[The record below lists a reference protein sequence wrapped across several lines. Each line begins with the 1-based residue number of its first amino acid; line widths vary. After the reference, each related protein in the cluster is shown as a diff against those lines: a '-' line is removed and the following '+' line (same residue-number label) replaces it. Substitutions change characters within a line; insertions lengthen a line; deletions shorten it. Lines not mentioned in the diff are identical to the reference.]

1 MVRQPLGVVWSI
13 LCRGAKKKRSIP
25 CTIQKKAVPLPQLP
39 LVARLGSRS
48 FVRPSCRRSKRLLK
62 KDSVFMKKLLAPSVL
77 AADFAHLHD
86 ELEMINSSCADW
98 LHVDVMD
105 GVFVPNISFGF
116 PLMKAMAQY
125 CTKPLD
131 VHLMIVHP
139 EKYVERFCDA
149 GAWSVGFHLEATD
162 DPMPALQLIK
172 NRGVRTCLTIN
183 PDIDVNR
190 LLPYL
195 DQVDMVL
202 LMSVYAGFGGQ
213 SFIPETMDKIRFVR
227 QEIDRRGLP
236 TLIEVDGGV
245 NTKNAAA
252 VYEAGADVLV
262 AGSAVFGSKDP
273 LRAAALIKGTAL
285 Q

>member
-1 MVRQPLGVVWSI
+1 MKNVR
-13 LCRGAKKKRSIP
+13 
-25 CTIQKKAVPLPQLP
+25 
-39 LVARLGSRS
+39 LV
-48 FVRPSCRRSKRLLK
+48 
-62 KDSVFMKKLLAPSVL
+62 APSVL
-77 AADFAHLHD
+77 SADFGNLRN
-86 ELEMINSSCADW
+86 EMEMINRSEADW

-116 PLMKAMAQY
+116 PLMKPMREH

-149 GAWSVGFHLEATD
+149 GAWSVGFHLEAVD
-162 DPMPALQLIK
+162 DPMPALELIRAK
-172 NRGVRTCLTIN
+172 GVRTCLTIN
-183 PDIDVNR
+183 PDIDVKR

-227 QEIDRRGLP
+227 EEIDRRGLK

-252 VYEAGADVLV
+252 IYEAGADVLV
-262 AGSAVFGSKDP
+262 AGSAVFCAKDP
-273 LRAAALIKGTAL
+273 EKAVRLIKGI
-285 Q
+285 